1 MIGYALLL
9 SLGIQVDANIFFYIL
24 LGFLMFVKVIQLF
37 ISIYKTGKKNAEEEH
52 DKK

>member
-1 MIGYALLL
+1 MIEYWLLL
-9 SLGIQVDANIFFYIL
+9 YLGMQVDANIFFYIL

-37 ISIYKTGKKNAEEEH
+37 VNIYKAGKKNAEEER